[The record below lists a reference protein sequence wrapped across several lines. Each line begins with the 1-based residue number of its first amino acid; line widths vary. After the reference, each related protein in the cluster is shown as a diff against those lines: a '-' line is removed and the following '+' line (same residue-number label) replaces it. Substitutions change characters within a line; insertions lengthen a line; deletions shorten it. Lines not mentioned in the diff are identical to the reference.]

1 MKIILKIHYFLI
13 YNKGI
18 NSNVNNTIIFVF
30 KIISTI
36 NQFLFNANS
45 YFFYFIYKNI
55 TQ

>member
-36 NQFLFNANS
+36 NQFLFVQFLLA
-45 YFFYFIYKNI
+45 FYNLKKK
-55 TQ
+55 